1 MNSNLYYGIY
11 FYIELRLVTINNL
24 RSLEKYKNWFDFL
37 WSMAEKETKARY
49 KNALLGF
56 SWMVINPVLQML
68 IIGIIFQFFVS
79 FQTID
84 NYYLFL
90 LVGLLVWN
98 FFSSSLSQ
106 VSPVFIQQRFLLQKA
121 SFSREILP
129 LSVILS
135 NMFHII
141 VSLVLLLVYIFIF
154 NGFVFSFVK
163 LVLLLF
169 SVIWLLIFTS
179 GLGLLTSSLNVK
191 YRDVSFMVQ
200 ASLPLGFY
208 LTPIIYDESM
218 LPGSIRWLLFI
229 NPLSSIIANLKSVFL
244 STTVL
249 SINYQILSIFVTIL
263 ILFLG
268 IFVFFRN
275 SKNFSDYV

>member
-1 MNSNLYYGIY
+1 
-11 FYIELRLVTINNL
+11 
-24 RSLEKYKNWFDFL
+24 
-37 WSMAEKETKARY
+37 MAEKETKARY

-90 LVGLLVWN
+90 LIGLLVWN
-98 FFSSSLSQ
+98 FFSSSLNQ
-106 VSPVFIQQRFLLQKA
+106 ISPVFIQQRFLLQKA

-129 LSVILS
+129 LSIVLS

-141 VSLVLLLVYIFIF
+141 VSLILLLIYVFIF
-154 NGFVFSFVK
+154 NDFVFSFIS
-163 LVLLLF
+163 LMLLF
-169 SVIWLLIFTS
+169 SSVIWLLIFTG

-191 YRDVSFMVQ
+191 YRDVSFLVQ

-208 LTPIIYDESM
+208 LTPIIYDETM
-218 LPGSIRWLLFI
+218 LPSGMRWLLFI

-244 STTVL
+244 LTPVL
-249 SINYQILSIFVTIL
+249 SINYQILSIFVTAL
-263 ILFLG
+263 TLFLG
-268 IFVFFRN
+268 IIVFTRN